1 MVMGG
6 WLFGHSGEHSG
17 RDRGLNCGS
26 FLGVTLFLFCN
37 GGDCYVRFGC

>member
-17 RDRGLNCGS
+17 RDRGLDCGS
-26 FLGVTLFLFCN
+26 FLGVNFFFLGF
-37 GGDCYVRFGC
+37 VMVEIVT